1 MKYCRNCG
9 KEIKEG
15 IVSCPHCGFQVQEQN
30 NAANNAKINSSM
42 NQNSYANVAQNTYKN
57 GNQNIYANSNQFAN
71 IPIINYNPTFSYQ
84 PISMWGYFGYNILF
98 IIPVVGLI
106 FVLIY
111 SLGGTRNINLRNYA
125 RSYLCIL
132 ILFVVLFALIVGSG
146 FIMGILINL

>member
-30 NAANNAKINSSM
+30 NAANNAKINSS
-42 NQNSYANVAQNTYKN
+42 QN
-57 GNQNIYANSNQFAN
+57 GNQNIYANSNQFDN
-71 IPIINYNPTFSYQ
+71 IPIIDYNPAFSYQ

-98 IIPVVGLI
+98 IIPVIGLI

-146 FIMGILINL
+146 FIMGILISL